1 MNALDL
7 GVCRGGDRVLE
18 IDDLGAAGRRLYDA
32 LHDDTDPYSLTV
44 LIVEAARIKDRLDK
58 FDELLRGEA
67 DSWARL
73 LEVRG
78 DDRVVEV
85 RIDSVMTESR
95 QQAGVLR
102 QILGEIRRQKD
113 VRAGGDD
120 DDDLAGM

>member
-1 MNALDL
+1 M
-7 GVCRGGDRVLE
+7 VE
-18 IDDLGAAGRRLYDA
+18 IDDLGDAGRRLYDA

-44 LIVEAARIKDRLDK
+44 LVVEAARIKDRLDK
-58 FDELLRGEA
+58 FNELLRGDA

-73 LEVRG
+73 VDARG
-78 DDRVVEV
+78 DDRVVEI
-85 RIDSVMTESR
+85 RIDSVMQESR

-120 DDDLAGM
+120 DDDLAGL